1 MILSQRQQEDFWC
14 FFRGRSPL
22 LLSIARRLEEMDE
35 KDITTALM
43 NKVIEDFN
51 AVTEEMQQQL
61 WIMIPQTKNKLFFDP
76 SPGELLNGKF
86 EIFVSA
92 TQNCLPVKDFFVQ
105 SMLADIKADWEI
117 VDLDK
122 LQD

>member
-1 MILSQRQQEDFWC
+1 
-14 FFRGRSPL
+14 
-22 LLSIARRLEEMDE
+22 
-35 KDITTALM
+35 M